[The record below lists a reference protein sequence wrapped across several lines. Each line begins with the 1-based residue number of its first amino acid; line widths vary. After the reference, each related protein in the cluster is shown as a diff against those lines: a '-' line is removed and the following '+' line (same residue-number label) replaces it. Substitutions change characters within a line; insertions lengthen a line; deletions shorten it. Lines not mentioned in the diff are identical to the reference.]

1 MVVLLNC
8 SFRGEKSNSNYFLG
22 LLEQQLD
29 VPCERISLAKM
40 KNFGEL
46 KSKLAE
52 ADALVL
58 GMPLYV
64 DSVPAQVI
72 DLMER
77 LYEEKSEE
85 LEKLHVY
92 VVTNLGFYEAS
103 QTKIELAVVKNWCD
117 KMGMTYGGGLAIGA
131 GEMMG
136 GLRNVPADQGP
147 NREMGEGLKTLA
159 TAIKERA
166 AIEDIYTEPT
176 GFPRRMYLM
185 AAQMNWAPQA
195 KKFGNKKR
203 DILRKRP

>member
-1 MVVLLNC
+1 MVILLNC

-40 KNFGEL
+40 KKFDEL
-46 KSKLAE
+46 KSKLVD
-52 ADALVL
+52 ADVLVL

-64 DSVPAQVI
+64 DSIPAQVI

-77 LYEEKSEE
+77 LYEEKSE
-85 LEKLHVY
+85 KLKKLRVY

-103 QTKIELAVVKNWCD
+103 QTEIELAIVKNWCV
-117 KMGMTYGGGLAIGA
+117 KMGMTYGGGLAVGA

-136 GLRNVPADQGP
+136 SLRNVPMDQGP
-147 NREMGEGLKTLA
+147 NTEMGEAIKKLA
-159 TAIKERA
+159 TTIKEGA
-166 AIEDIYTEPT
+166 VIEDIYTEPT
-176 GFPRRMYLM
+176 GFPKRMYLM

-203 DILRKRP
+203 DILKRR

>member
-40 KNFGEL
+40 KRFDEL

-52 ADALVL
+52 TDALVL

-85 LEKLHVY
+85 LKKLRVY

-103 QTKIELAVVKNWCD
+103 QTKIEFAIVKNWCV
-117 KMGMTYGGGLAIGA
+117 KMGMTYGGGLAVGA

-136 GLRNVPADQGP
+136 SLRNVPMDQGP
-147 NREMGEGLKTLA
+147 NTEMGEAIKKLA
-159 TAIKERA
+159 AAIKEGTT
-166 AIEDIYTEPT
+166 IEDIYTEPT

-203 DILRKRP
+203 DILKRR